1 VTEAIVAPAVQIC
14 AFALGCAAIHA
25 ARDHADVLTRLL
37 TIGVVASTVLLL
49 LVAALDF
56 APDTGATF
64 DEISVYAGS

>member
-25 ARDHADVLTRLL
+25 ARDHADFLTRLL
-37 TIGVVASTVLLL
+37 TAGVVASTVLLL
-49 LVAALDF
+49 LAASLDL
-56 APDTGATF
+56 APDAGAIY